1 LRYGLAFA
9 DQTPLESEEER
20 QAKRSVELMRI
31 KELTLSVSERSSSEL
46 PSIEPTTRPAVVVIP
61 APIVVPAATACP
73 APLMSPPLLSPPV
86 ADPERSRKTQ
96 SAYNPVATAGLWDSG
111 MSEHPGLKSRPTSMS
126 VIMDKQKKQDRRRER
141 SKTEEEKKAKNE
153 DMASLKKKTSEWR
166 KFKTSL
172 KHLFRR
178 EKS

>member
-1 LRYGLAFA
+1 MPSVARGIVILRYGLAFA

-31 KELTLSVSERSSSEL
+31 KELTLSVSERSSSE
-46 PSIEPTTRPAVVVIP
+46 
-61 APIVVPAATACP
+61 
-73 APLMSPPLLSPPV
+73 
-86 ADPERSRKTQ
+86 
-96 SAYNPVATAGLWDSG
+96 DSG
-111 MSEHPGLKSRPTSMS
+111 VSEHPGLKSRPTSMS

-141 SKTEEEKKAKNE
+141 SKTKEEKKAKNE